1 VTPTPVVTLRELIA
15 GNLRRLRASTSS
27 TIEDVA
33 RAAQRLGFD
42 WTASW
47 VQAAERGQRALTS
60 EQLIGLPLVLSA
72 ALGHR
77 VSLSDLL
84 LGDELVR
91 IGKDDSEPVSA
102 TAIREV
108 ITAPAFRRSFT
119 GLVERDSDS
128 QRQLSAAA
136 QAAEKIRA
144 IARANLGE
152 VDIRVLTRAET
163 GASDLETKLAKKLG
177 VPEIVVIAASALLW
191 GRSMTEERQEQM
203 KPGEDGKPPLI
214 TVVTKALSAAVSDRI
229 AAADAN
235 RA

>member
-1 VTPTPVVTLRELIA
+1 MTPTPVVTLRELIA
-15 GNLRRLRASTSS
+15 GNLRRLRASTTSS
-27 TIEDVA
+27 TEDVA
-33 RAAQRLGFD
+33 RSAQRLGLD
-42 WTASW
+42 WTAAW

-60 EQLIGLPLVLSA
+60 EQLLSLPLVLSA

-84 LGDELVR
+84 LGDEHVR
-91 IGKDDSEPVSA
+91 IGKDDSEPIPA